1 MWRTGNAD
9 TPGWQAVELRDIAL
23 KVRDKYCVEPQR
35 ESAIWARKHQPDLA
49 RPLPGLPPQA
59 LPATMPSLDFRL
71 VWHTGKSPPAPLKL
85 VCFSTTPGTGR
96 SLVLESHGEHA
107 ELMHSADECGVC

>member
-1 MWRTGNAD
+1 MHGD
-9 TPGWQAVELRDIAL
+9 GQAEELRDIAL

-59 LPATMPSLDFRL
+59 LPHTMPSLDFRL
-71 VWHTGKSPPAPLKL
+71 VWHTGKSWQPPSVSAYSYILSENH
-85 VCFSTTPGTGR
+85 FS
-96 SLVLESHGEHA
+96 S
-107 ELMHSADECGVC
+107 